1 MHQAITH
8 FFILNDEELKPYSGA
23 ENHLWELLKG
33 LAKFTDVELLLSVGN
48 TGDFI
53 NAKINEL
60 IGAGVTV
67 NIIKRY
73 DICPKVKG
81 KYFRIFEECK
91 CYYTEFKKRSNR
103 ILHLHLNTNI
113 IPLSAILAGHK
124 KIVYSFHNDLPT
136 LGDFAHRMLLGFFVS
151 KFKHCIAITHHVKK
165 HLVENV
171 KLPVEKITVI
181 HYGINPPAIVDAT
194 DLNFNAPHRSVILGF
209 VGRLDD
215 EQKNIFFLLDCI
227 KELPNVYLVLLGEG
241 PDKIKLQ
248 NYVTKI
254 GIQERVH
261 FHGYLNNASSFINM
275 FDFLCLPS
283 KWEGLGLVLIE
294 AMYQKVPIIGSSGG
308 AIPEILEN
316 GELGTII
323 SPDNKKDAIK
333 AISAIIH
340 DLPLATKKADK
351 AYSFALQNYS
361 VDSMVKK
368 TIQVYNLCVE

>member
-1 MHQAITH
+1 MQQAVTH

-33 LAKFTDVELLLSVGN
+33 LSKFTDVELLLSVGN

-73 DICPKVKG
+73 DISPKVNA
-81 KYFRIFEECK
+81 KYLRIYEECK
-91 CYYTEFKKRSNR
+91 FYYTEFKKRRNR

-136 LGDFAHRMLLGFFVS
+136 LSDLMHRVLLGFLVS

-171 KLPVEKITVI
+171 KLPAEKITVI
-181 HYGINPPAIVDAT
+181 HYGINPPPIVDVS
-194 DLNFNAPHRSVILGF
+194 DLNFNAPHGSVILGF

-215 EQKNIFFLLDCI
+215 GQKNIFFLVDCI
-227 KELPNVYLVLLGEG
+227 KELNGVYLVLLGDG

-248 NYVTKI
+248 NYVTEI
-254 GIQERVH
+254 GIQDRVH
-261 FHGYLNNASSFINM
+261 FHGYLNNASSFMNK

-294 AMYQKVPIIGSSGG
+294 AMYQKVPIIGSSAG
-308 AIPEILEN
+308 AIPEILVN

-323 SPDNKKDAIK
+323 SADNKEHAIK
-333 AISAIIH
+333 TIKATIH
-340 DLPLATKKADK
+340 DLPLAIEKADK
-351 AYSFALQNYS
+351 AYSFALQYYS